1 MEIYDL
7 IKRIRKDMGLSQK
20 KFAERLHVSFSTVNR
35 WENAH
40 VMPNQLAIAVLIDLC
55 EKEQIDSALLRE
67 LKLQKS

>member
-1 MEIYDL
+1 MEINEL
-7 IKRIRKDMGLSQK
+7 VKQIRKDMGLSQK

-55 EKEQIDSALLRE
+55 EKEQINSKLLQE
-67 LKLQKS
+67 LKLQRD

>member
-1 MEIYDL
+1 MEINDL
-7 IKRIRKDMGLSQK
+7 IKQIRKDMGLSQK

-55 EKEQIDSALLRE
+55 QKEQIDLTLLQE
-67 LKLQKS
+67 IKLQRD